1 MLLEFKFRNF
11 MSFKEDTSFLM
22 TTVKSFKELYET
34 NVFKTNKDFDI
45 LKSAAIYGQN
55 ASGKSNFIV
64 AISCMSW
71 IINNSFSD
79 SLKKESERLIH
90 DFQFKLNT
98 NTENANTLFEVSFLI
113 GDIIYRYGFEI
124 NNNQII
130 SEWLYNKDER
140 EIALFHRSGNEFE
153 INKTKFKEGLK
164 YKNDVNQNVL
174 FLSHLSQNNQPISKA
189 IWLWFQ
195 NVNEIDGLDEEH
207 YNKVTTL
214 LLKNDSNFKKW
225 VSQAL
230 KFLEISNIES
240 GEDDDIYTFHNKYDQ
255 NNLLVGSES
264 FKLEDESAGTRKLI
278 QILGPIYDTLKLGK
292 ILFIDEFD
300 SKLHPNLSKK
310 LLEFLNKFNKNN
322 AQFIF
327 SAQDS
332 NLLDKKLLR
341 RDQIWFV
348 EKNQF
353 GASSI
358 YSLSDFNSK
367 TVRNDSA
374 FDKKYLENNFGAAD
388 TFEIDQNLMDLL
400 YAN

>member
-1 MLLEFKFRNF
+1 

-22 TTVKSFKELYET
+22 TTVKSFKELNET
-34 NVFKTNKDFDI
+34 NVFKTNKDFDL

-98 NTENANTLFEVSFLI
+98 ATENENTLFEVSFLI

-124 NNNQII
+124 NGNQII

-140 EIALFHRSGNEFE
+140 EILLFNRIGNEFE

-174 FLSHLSQNNQPISKA
+174 FLSHLSQNNQQISKS

-195 NVNEIDGLDEEH
+195 KINEIDGLDEEH

-214 LLKNDSNFKKW
+214 LLKNDSDFKKW

-240 GEDDDIYTFHNKYDQ
+240 GENDDIYTFHNKYDK

-264 FKLEDESAGTRKLI
+264 FRLEDESAGTRKLI

-310 LLEFLNKFNKNN
+310 LLEFFNKFNKNH

-400 YAN
+400 YV